1 MDSTRLKQQLK
12 ALKTEKGIASRAV
25 GEARKAGKPIEAAVE
40 RVKAVS
46 RQIRELE
53 ARLAELEQAAESSS
67 ASQADSPSPLP
78 AQFMLQELEAG
89 NPADLQVMRI
99 GDAEWDA
106 WVDAHPRATVYHS
119 TAIRDV
125 IADSFGHAAHYLAA
139 RDDSGRVH
147 GVLPLIEM
155 QSRLFGHFLVSVPFF
170 NYGGLLAD
178 SRAARDRLLEA
189 AADLAC
195 KLGVEHIE
203 YRHCFDELDLP
214 SRSEKVAML
223 RPLPDSAEQ
232 LWSDI
237 GSKVRAQ
244 VNKARKHAL
253 STRIGREELVADF
266 YRVFARN
273 MRDLGTPV
281 YGIEL
286 FRNMLRHCPSSYLA
300 MVYRDGQ
307 PVSGG
312 FLLGWRNT
320 LEIPWAST
328 LRSANRFDA
337 NMLLYWTVLES
348 AIERGYRVFDFGRSS
363 RDSNTLRFK
372 KQWGA
377 EPHPLYWHYWLPQGQ
392 SLPALNPNNPKFR
405 LMVAAWKR
413 LPVPLAKWIGPG
425 IVKNIP

>member
-1 MDSTRLKQQLK
+1 MDSSSIKKRLK
-12 ALKTEKGIASRAV
+12 ALKTEKGIASRTV
-25 GEARKAGKPIEAAVE
+25 GEARKAGQPIDEAVR
-40 RVKAVS
+40 RVQAIS
-46 RQIRELE
+46 QQIRDLE
-53 ARLAELEQAAESSS
+53 QQLAEMKRPAGDPPSSIRKPNAMPPQFTTLEPVSGRAES
-67 ASQADSPSPLP
+67 
-78 AQFMLQELEAG
+78 LQVEQDI
-89 NPADLQVMRI
+89 PAD
-99 GDAEWDA
+99 EWDH
-106 WVDAHPRATVYHS
+106 WVEQHPRATHYHHS
-119 TAIRDV
+119 SIRRV
-125 IADSFGHAAHYLAA
+125 IEHSFGHRAHYLAA
-139 RDDSGRVH
+139 RDREGRIH

-155 QSRLFGHFLVSVPFF
+155 KSRLFGHFLVSVPFF

-178 SRAARDRLLEA
+178 SHAAREVLLRAAAGRAEV
-189 AADLAC
+189 
-195 KLGVEHIE
+195 LGVEHIE
-203 YRHCFDELDLP
+203 LRHCHDDLDLP

-223 RPLPDSAEQ
+223 RTLPATAEQ

-244 VNKARKHAL
+244 VKKARGYGL
-253 STRIGREELVADF
+253 STAIGREELLADF
-266 YRVFARN
+266 YRVFSHN

-286 FRNMLRHCPSSYLA
+286 FRNMLAECPSSYLVL
-300 MVYRDGQ
+300 VYREGK

-328 LRSANRFDA
+328 LRSANRYDA

-348 AIERGYRVFDFGRSS
+348 AIERGYAVFDFGRSS

-377 EPHPLYWHYWLPQGQ
+377 RPQPLYWHYWLPEGQ
-392 SLPALNPNNPKFR
+392 ALPELNPNNPKFR

-413 LPVPLAKWIGPG
+413 LPVPVARLLGPH
-425 IVKNIP
+425 IVSKIP

>member
-1 MDSTRLKQQLK
+1 MNPSELKQRLK

-25 GEARKAGKPIEAAVE
+25 GEARRAGQPIEPAVE

-53 ARLAELEQAAESSS
+53 AQIAAASRRDAPEEQAPDA
-67 ASQADSPSPLP
+67 PVPLP
-78 AQFMLQELEAG
+78 SQFTEQTLQPGDGASL
-89 NPADLQVMRI
+89 RI
-99 GDAEWDA
+99 DDAVSDTEWDA
-106 WVDAHPRATVYHS
+106 WVAAHPRATIYHGS
-119 TAIRDV
+119 AIRQV
-125 IADSFGHAAHYLAA
+125 IEDSFGHAPHYLAV
-139 RDDSGRVH
+139 RDDQDRIQGL
-147 GVLPLIEM
+147 LPLIEM
-155 QSRLFGHFLVSVPFF
+155 QSRLFGHFLVSMPFF
-170 NYGGLLAD
+170 NYGGLLAN
-178 SRAARDRLLEA
+178 SIAARDCLLEA
-189 AADLAC
+189 AAARARSLDVA
-195 KLGVEHIE
+195 HIE
-203 YRHCFDELDLP
+203 YRHCFDELPLP
-214 SRSEKVAML
+214 ARSEKLAML
-223 RPLPDSAEQ
+223 RSLPKSADQ

-244 VNKARKHAL
+244 VNKARKHGL

-266 YRVFARN
+266 HRVFAHN

-281 YGIEL
+281 YGISL
-286 FRNMLRHCPSSYLA
+286 FRNLLRHCESSYLV

-328 LRSANRFDA
+328 LRRANRFDA

-348 AIERGYRVFDFGRSS
+348 AIERGYEVFDFGRSS

-377 EPHPLYWHYWLPQGQ
+377 RPQPLYWHYWLPAGRE
-392 SLPALNPNNPKFR
+392 LPSLNPNNPKFR

-413 LPVPLAKWIGPG
+413 LPVPLAKLIGPA
-425 IVKNIP
+425 VVSKIP